1 MKTRLRFALVCLFA
15 SPIALADTV
24 NVAVASNFQQTL
36 DKIAVAFK
44 AATGHD
50 IKSSAGASGKLAA
63 QIRQGAPFDVFL
75 SADDER
81 PAELARAGIGAPAS
95 QFTYAYGQLA
105 LWSKQRGDAG
115 EAALRRGDFAK
126 LAVANPATAP
136 YGRAAMETLASMKL
150 EASVKPKLLTG
161 DNISQTMQFAE
172 VGGADFA
179 FVAYSQLLEQGI
191 HDHYWLVP
199 AKLHQPIRQDA
210 LQIKATPAAG
220 ALMAFLK
227 GEQARALM
235 AQAGYRFKP

>member
-1 MKTRLRFALVCLFA
+1 MPRLRLALLCLCL
-15 SPIALADTV
+15 SPLALADTV

-36 DKIAVAFK
+36 DKIAAAFK
-44 AATGHD
+44 AATGHEV
-50 IKSSAGASGKLAA
+50 KASAGASGKLAS

-75 SADDER
+75 SADNER
-81 PAELARAGIGAPAS
+81 PTELARAGVGLPSS

-105 LWSKQRGDAG
+105 LWSKKRGDAG
-115 EAALRRGDFAK
+115 EAALRQGNFNK

-136 YGRAAMETLASMKL
+136 YGRAAMETLAALKL
-150 EASVKPKLLTG
+150 EAAVQAKLLTG
-161 DNISQTMQFAE
+161 DNIGQTMQFAE

-191 HDHYWLVP
+191 RDHYWLVP
-199 AKLHQPIRQDA
+199 EKLHQPIRQDA
-210 LQIKATPAAG
+210 LLIKAGPAAN

>member
-1 MKTRLRFALVCLFA
+1 MPRLRLALLCLIL
-15 SPIALADTV
+15 SPLALADTV

-36 DKIAVAFK
+36 DKIAKSFK

-50 IKSSAGASGKLAA
+50 VKASAGASGKLAA
-63 QIRQGAPFDVFL
+63 QIRQGAPFEVFL

-81 PAELARAGIGAPAS
+81 PTELAKAGLGQASS

-105 LWSKQRGDAG
+105 LWSKQRDDAG
-115 EAALRRGDFAK
+115 EAALRKGDFAK

-136 YGRAAMETLASMKL
+136 YGRAALETLAALKL
-150 EASVKPKLLTG
+150 EAAVKPKLLTG
-161 DNISQTMQFAE
+161 DNIGQTMQFAE

-191 HDHYWLVP
+191 RGHYWLVP
-199 AKLHQPIRQDA
+199 EKLHQPIRQDA
-210 LQIKATPAAG
+210 LLIKPTPAAA
-220 ALMAFLK
+220 ALMAYLK

>member
-1 MKTRLRFALVCLFA
+1 MPRLRLAVLCLFL

-24 NVAVASNFQQTL
+24 TVAVASNFQQTL

-50 IKSSAGASGKLAA
+50 IKASAGASGKLAA

-81 PAELARAGIGAPAS
+81 PTELAKAGVGVPSS

-105 LWSKQRGDAG
+105 LWSKQRDDAG
-115 EAALRRGDFAK
+115 EAALRRGDFNK
-126 LAVANPATAP
+126 LAVANPSTAP
-136 YGRAAMETLASMKL
+136 YGRAAMETLAALKL
-150 EASVKPKLLTG
+150 DAAVKPKLLTG
-161 DNISQTMQFAE
+161 DNIGQTMQFAQ

-191 HDHYWLVP
+191 HSHYWLVP
-199 AKLHQPIRQDA
+199 EKLHQPIRQDA
-210 LQIKATPAAG
+210 LQLKPTPAAG

>member
-1 MKTRLRFALVCLFA
+1 MPRLRLAVLCLLL
-15 SPIALADTV
+15 SPLALADTV
-24 NVAVASNFQQTL
+24 TVAVASNFQQTL

-50 IKSSAGASGKLAA
+50 IKASAGASGKLAA

-81 PAELARAGIGAPAS
+81 PSELAKAGIGLPSS

-105 LWSKQRGDAG
+105 LWSKQRDDAG
-115 EAALRRGDFAK
+115 EAALRRGDFNK

-136 YGRAAMETLASMKL
+136 YGRAAMETLAALKL
-150 EASVKPKLLTG
+150 DAAVKPKLLTG
-161 DNISQTMQFAE
+161 DNIGQTMQFAQ

-191 HDHYWLVP
+191 RSHYWLVP
-199 AKLHQPIRQDA
+199 EKLHHPIRQDA
-210 LQIKATPAAG
+210 LQIKSTPAAG

>member
-1 MKTRLRFALVCLFA
+1 MPRLRLALLCLIL
-15 SPIALADTV
+15 SPLALADTV

-36 DKIAVAFK
+36 DKIAKSFK

-50 IKSSAGASGKLAA
+50 VKASAGASGKLAA
-63 QIRQGAPFDVFL
+63 QIRQGAPFEVFL

-81 PAELARAGIGAPAS
+81 PTELAKAGVGQASS

-105 LWSKQRGDAG
+105 LWSKQRDDAG
-115 EAALRRGDFAK
+115 EAALRQGNFAK

-136 YGRAAMETLASMKL
+136 YGRAAMETLAALKL
-150 EASVKPKLLTG
+150 EAAVKPKLLTG
-161 DNISQTMQFAE
+161 DNIGQTMQFAD

-191 HDHYWLVP
+191 HSRYWLVP
-199 AKLHQPIRQDA
+199 EKLHQPIRQDA
-210 LQIKATPAAG
+210 LLIKSTPAAT

>member
-1 MKTRLRFALVCLFA
+1 MPRLRLALLCLCL
-15 SPIALADTV
+15 SPLALADTV

-36 DKIAVAFK
+36 DKIAAAFK
-44 AATGHD
+44 AATGHE
-50 IKSSAGASGKLAA
+50 IKASAGASGKLAA

-81 PAELARAGIGAPAS
+81 PTELARSGVGQPAS

-105 LWSKQRGDAG
+105 LWSKKRDDAG
-115 EAALRRGDFAK
+115 EAALRQGKFDK

-136 YGRAAMETLASMKL
+136 YGRAAMETLAALKL
-150 EASVKPKLLTG
+150 EAAVKPKLLTG
-161 DNISQTMQFAE
+161 DNIGQTMQFAE

-191 HDHYWLVP
+191 RGHYWLVP
-199 AKLHQPIRQDA
+199 EKLHQPIRQDA
-210 LQIKATPAAG
+210 LLIKSSPAAA

>member
-1 MKTRLRFALVCLFA
+1 MPRLRLALLCLIL
-15 SPIALADTV
+15 SPLSLADTV
-24 NVAVASNFQQTL
+24 QVAVASNFQQTL
-36 DKIAVAFK
+36 DKIAKSFK

-50 IKSSAGASGKLAA
+50 IKASAGASGKLAA
-63 QIRQGAPFDVFL
+63 QIRQGAPFEVFL

-81 PAELARAGIGAPAS
+81 PTELAKAGFGQASS

-105 LWSKQRGDAG
+105 LWSKQRDDAG
-115 EAALRRGDFAK
+115 EAALRRGDFSK

-136 YGRAAMETLASMKL
+136 YGRAAMETLAALKL
-150 EASVKPKLLTG
+150 ETAVKPKLLTG
-161 DNISQTMQFAE
+161 DNIGQAMQFAD

-191 HDHYWLVP
+191 HSRYWLVP
-199 AKLHQPIRQDA
+199 EKLHQPIRQDA
-210 LQIKATPAAG
+210 LLIKPTPPAT
-220 ALMAFLK
+220 ALMAYLK

>member
-1 MKTRLRFALVCLFA
+1 MPRLRLALLCLCL
-15 SPIALADTV
+15 SPLALADTV

-36 DKIAVAFK
+36 DKIAAAFK
-44 AATGHD
+44 AATGHEV
-50 IKSSAGASGKLAA
+50 KASAGASGKLAA

-75 SADDER
+75 SADNER
-81 PAELARAGIGAPAS
+81 PTELARAGVGLPSS

-105 LWSKQRGDAG
+105 LWSKKRGDAG
-115 EAALRRGDFAK
+115 EAALRQGNFNK

-136 YGRAAMETLASMKL
+136 YGRAAMETLAALKL
-150 EASVKPKLLTG
+150 EAAVQAKLLTG
-161 DNISQTMQFAE
+161 DNIGQTMQFAE

-191 HDHYWLVP
+191 RDHYWLVP
-199 AKLHQPIRQDA
+199 EKLHQPIRQDA
-210 LQIKATPAAG
+210 LLIKAGPAAN

-227 GEQARALM
+227 GERARALM

>member
-1 MKTRLRFALVCLFA
+1 MPKLRLALLCLFA
-15 SPIALADTV
+15 APLALADTV
-24 NVAVASNFQQTL
+24 HVAVASNFQQTL

-44 AATGHD
+44 AASGHD
-50 IKSSAGASGKLAA
+50 IKASAGSSGKLAA
-63 QIRQGAPFDVFL
+63 QIRQGAPFEVFL

-81 PAELARAGIGAPAS
+81 PAELLKAGLGLPSS

-105 LWSKQRGDAG
+105 LWSKQRADAG
-115 EAALRRGDFAK
+115 EAVLRSGRFNK

-136 YGRAAMETLASMKL
+136 YGRAAMETLAALKL
-150 EASVKPKLLTG
+150 EAAVKPKLLTG

-179 FVAYSQLLEQGI
+179 FVAYSQLREQGI

-199 AKLHQPIRQDA
+199 EKMHQPIRQDA
-210 LQIKATPAAG
+210 LQIQATPAAN

-227 GEQARALM
+227 GDAARALM

>member
-1 MKTRLRFALVCLFA
+1 MRRLNLALLCLA
-15 SPIALADTV
+15 LPSLALADTV
-24 NVAVASNFQQTL
+24 SVAVASNFQQTL

-44 AATGHD
+44 ASTGHD
-50 IKSSAGASGKLAA
+50 IKASAGASGKLAA

-81 PAELARAGIGAPAS
+81 PTELAKAGVGQPGS

-105 LWSKQRGDAG
+105 LWSKKRGDAG
-115 EAALRRGDFAK
+115 EATLRKGDFAK

-136 YGRAAMETLASMKL
+136 YGRAAMETLGALKL
-150 EASVKPKLLTG
+150 EAAAKPKLLTG
-161 DNISQTMQFAE
+161 DNIGQTMQFAE

-191 HDHYWLVP
+191 RDHYWLVP
-199 AKLHQPIRQDA
+199 EKLHQPIRQDA
-210 LQIKATPAAG
+210 LQIKPTPAAT